1 MSSVDDFNTG
11 AGIDL
16 NANAYEHQQRASRG
30 QQLTED
36 YADKGLD
43 QFESKEGP
51 GFTSRGV
58 EEKAAETAREGFGK
72 VSG

>member
-36 YADKGLD
+36 YADKGFIAYRLRFNMQISSD
-43 QFESKEGP
+43 L
-51 GFTSRGV
+51 TY
-58 EEKAAETAREGFGK
+58 FG
-72 VSG
+72 